1 MTLVGIGQEMMAILE
16 KDMLRHFPAPKASA
30 AAALAALTIA
40 GVLATQPA
48 RAQAVNDPPP
58 TLPSAC
64 QSVTIPVG
72 LGPGQPTNLSLFGY
86 LCLPPGSRPAVV
98 QLTVPGF
105 TYDHAYFDFPYQP
118 DQYSYTRAMLAA
130 GYAVFDLDRI
140 GTGRSSHPLSTEI
153 TFGTDAYTIHLA
165 VQMLRGLG
173 FSGVEIVGH
182 SLGSQ
187 IVAVEAG
194 TYHDVDGVVLTGF
207 SNHGNLASDATAALG
222 FEPAALDPEFA
233 LVGYDPLYMTFRT
246 HGIPQ
251 FYYPPTTDPG
261 VVAEDDAT
269 KSVATT
275 TEVAGSLAQ
284 GSSLVSPTSQITVPV
299 LIVNGDHDGLFCGAG
314 TACDSAANLYR
325 DEAPFFGAM
334 SCLSTVTVPHTAH
347 NLNLSTTASQTFATI
362 RNWSTGHVGLKGRQ
376 RAPCGPQ

>member
-1 MTLVGIGQEMMAILE
+1 MALIV
-16 KDMLRHFPAPKASA
+16 
-30 AAALAALTIA
+30 A
-40 GVLATQPA
+40 GVSATQSA

-58 TLPSAC
+58 TLPSNC
-64 QSVTIPVG
+64 QNVIIPVG
-72 LGPGQPTNLSLFGY
+72 LGPGQPTNLDLFGY
-86 LCLPPGSRPAVV
+86 LCLPPGPQPAVV

-105 TYDHAYFDFPYQP
+105 TYNHAYFDFPYRP
-118 DQYSYTRAMLAA
+118 NQYSYTRTMLAA

-140 GTGRSSHPLSTEI
+140 GTGRSSHPFSTEI

-165 VQMLRGLG
+165 VQMLRGMG
-173 FSGVEIVGH
+173 FSSIEIVGH

-187 IVAVEAG
+187 IVAVEVG

-222 FEPAALDPEFA
+222 FEPAFLDPEFA
-233 LVGYDPLYMTFRT
+233 LVGYDSLYMTFRT

-251 FYYPPTTDPG
+251 FYYPPTTDPR

-275 TEVAGSLAQ
+275 TEVAGSLIQ

-299 LIVNGDHDGLFCGAG
+299 LVINGDHDGLFCGGG
-314 TACDSAANLYR
+314 TACDNAADLYR
-325 DEAPFFGAM
+325 DEAPFFGATP
-334 SCLSTVTVPHTAH
+334 CLSTAVVPHTAH
-347 NLNLSTTASQTFATI
+347 NLNLSTTASQTYATI
-362 RNWSTGHVGLKGRQ
+362 RNWSTGHIGLKDRQ
-376 RAPCGPQ
+376 PAPCGPQ

>member
-1 MTLVGIGQEMMAILE
+1 MFNL
-16 KDMLRHFPAPKASA
+16 KAGA

-40 GVLATQPA
+40 GVLATPPA
-48 RAQAVNDPPP
+48 RAQPVNDPPP

-64 QSVTIPVG
+64 QGVTVPAG
-72 LGPGQPTNLSLFGY
+72 LGPGLPTDQSLFGY

-98 QLTVPGF
+98 QLTIPGF

-118 DQYSYTRAMLAA
+118 DQYSYTRAAVAA
-130 GYAVFDLDRI
+130 GYAVFNLDRI
-140 GTGRSSHPLSTEI
+140 GTGRSSRPLSTEI
-153 TFGTDAYTIHLA
+153 TFGTDAYTIHLV
-165 VQMLRGLG
+165 VQTLRGLG
-173 FSGVEIVGH
+173 FGGVEIVGH

-207 SNHGNLASDATAALG
+207 SNHGNLVSDATAALG
-222 FEPAALDPEFA
+222 FEPAALDPKFA

-284 GSSLVSPTSQITVPV
+284 GSSLAGPTSQIAVPV
-299 LIVNGDHDGLFCGAG
+299 LIVNGDHDGLFCGFG
-314 TACDSAANLYR
+314 TACDSAASLYR
-325 DEAPFFGAM
+325 DEAPFFGATP
-334 SCLSTVTVPHTAH
+334 CLSTAAVPQTAH
-347 NLNLSTTASQTFATI
+347 NLNLSTTAPQAYAAI
-362 RNWSTGHVGLKGRQ
+362 LNWSVGHVGLNGPQ
-376 RAPCGPQ
+376 PAPCGPQ